1 MCVDNEFQRPKEEN
15 FKSCVFSV
23 PVQTELSGSSS
34 CLHTAFP
41 TIRSQSLEKP
51 SPILFP
57 WEHGTSLQKA
67 IPTHADIFLVE
78 VFNTE

>member
-34 CLHTAFP
+34 
-41 TIRSQSLEKP
+41 
-51 SPILFP
+51 
-57 WEHGTSLQKA
+57 
-67 IPTHADIFLVE
+67 
-78 VFNTE
+78 